1 MKIKR
6 MINADIVLESNFWK
20 RNINNPKLY
29 INKKL
34 KKIQTFPILKKKLKV
49 FTVLLT
55 DNLKMKYLNKK
66 FRKKNKAT
74 DILSFPF
81 QEKKTLET
89 MQKKKNTQI
98 YLGDIIINLNKMILK
113 SKDKD
118 FLLNF
123 DKIWIHGLAH
133 LLGHRHKTNRD
144 FFIMTKLENKLFKLS
159 R

>member
-1 MKIKR
+1 MIK
-6 MINADIVLESNFWK
+6 ADVIVANKNWK
-20 RNINNPKLY
+20 RYVEAPSFY

-34 KKIQTFPILKKKLKV
+34 KNIDRKLSIFKKNNFKFTILLSG
-49 FTVLLT
+49 
-55 DNLKMKYLNKK
+55 DNEIKELNKK

-81 QEKKTLET
+81 QEKKTLEK
-89 MQKKKNTQI
+89 MQKKKKKKI
-98 YLGDIIINLNKMILK
+98 YLGEIKINLNKMILK

>member
-1 MKIKR
+1 
-6 MINADIVLESNFWK
+6 LSFT
-20 RNINNPKLY
+20 
-29 INKKL
+29 L
-34 KKIQTFPILKKKLKV
+34 KK
-49 FTVLLT
+49 
-55 DNLKMKYLNKK
+55 
-66 FRKKNKAT
+66 
-74 DILSFPF
+74 
-81 QEKKTLET
+81 KKTLEK